1 MVNKGRVD
9 MYPSYQN
16 SNHEQNIVTFMKKYS
31 MVKGKTDDAN

>member
-1 MVNKGRVD
+1 MTNKGRVD

-31 MVKGKTDDAN
+31 MAKGRNGNAN